1 MISKKKKAVILA
13 SMVALLIATGV
24 LNVVLSKN
32 QLPSTT
38 TGAGNESY
46 GDFFATY
53 RTDRLASRN
62 QSIEYLDAVIASTS
76 STQSAKDEA
85 QAKKL
90 ELVSTMEQ
98 ELVLEGLIKS
108 LGYDDCIVTMSTG
121 SLNCILKTG
130 ELTDVQVAQVLGTI
144 VEETSKSAT
153 EIKIIP
159 VE

>member
-1 MISKKKKAVILA
+1 MISKKKKIVILS

-24 LNVVLSKN
+24 LNVVLTKTNS
-32 QLPSTT
+32 PSTS
-38 TGAGNESY
+38 TGAESESY

-53 RTDRLASRN
+53 RSDRLSSRN
-62 QSIEYLDAVIASTS
+62 QSIEYLDAVIASSS
-76 STQSAKDEA
+76 STADAKADA

-90 ELVSTMEQ
+90 EIVEAMEQ

-108 LGYDDCIVTMSTG
+108 LGYDDCIVTMTTG
-121 SLNCILKTG
+121 SLNCILKSG

-144 VEETSKSAT
+144 VDETAKSPT
-153 EIKIIP
+153 EVKIIP